1 MKAMIRNKRGI
12 SHVEV
17 IMSFI
22 IFFSIVAV
30 TFIFLRP
37 IREPSLSNVVLDIV
51 EEGFMEDSLS
61 AVVTVPFK
69 IDSAIRNNSVAPC
82 FNVTH
87 PLDIDDSPNPD
98 PDKLHPNNI
107 FLKSSAGVLVPFDLD
122 PKSIEVA
129 VRDQFYSLSYS
140 FDETF
145 VTEDLNMDDCLPV
158 PEDKVIF
165 STPRVD
171 TFYSHDELVRINDEY
186 TRDYLGL
193 KDSWFLPRGNDFSI
207 KILDASGNT
216 LFDMARGVP
225 PRRDVFARDI
235 DTQMLRG
242 TETERITINIRVWQK

>member
-30 TFIFLRP
+30 VFIFLRP
-37 IREPSLSNVVLDIV
+37 IREPSLNDVVLDIV

-61 AVVTVPFK
+61 AVVTIPFK
-69 IDSAIRNNSVAPC
+69 IDDTIFANLSYTC
-82 FNVTH
+82 FRVVH
-87 PLDIDDSPNPD
+87 PLDIDDVD
-98 PDKLHPNNI
+98 PDKLHLNNV
-107 FLKSSAGVLVPFDLD
+107 FLKNSSREIIPFDLE
-122 PKSIEVA
+122 PSSLEVA
-129 VRDQFYSLSYS
+129 IEDPFYSLSYS
-140 FDETF
+140 FQEIF
-145 VTEDLNMDDCLPV
+145 APEALNRNDCALV
-158 PEDKVIF
+158 PQDMVIF

-171 TFYSHDELVRINDEY
+171 TVYSYNKLTEINDEY

-242 TETERITINIRVWQK
+242 TETERIIINIRVWQK